1 MPQHP
6 KRRMDCCG
14 IFHIRTDM
22 SKSLFTVIAVATAM
36 LVCTNATAQ
45 QADNFPYPTVPDTL
59 RTAETRALYV
69 MEHYWDR
76 FNFADTTLMHR
87 PETTEQG
94 FANFIDLLPRV
105 APSTATLGI
114 KAFADHLYNI
124 KPANADDSNT
134 PERIREY
141 FATLTEKYL
150 GDSESPLHNDLLY
163 AQFLDVMSANKFASM
178 AERTRNEY
186 MARNLKKNLPGT
198 TATDFVYIDR
208 NNQQHQLYNLKA
220 KYTLLYFYDPDC
232 DHCHETAAQI
242 ATMPETSSPAISV
255 LAIYP
260 YSDSEMWKTKTSR
273 MPATWTEG
281 YSPDG
286 QITTDD
292 IYYIKSVPSVYLLD
306 EEKRVV
312 LKNPSITLLL
322 NTLKKL
328 TATAVK

>member
-1 MPQHP
+1 
-6 KRRMDCCG
+6 
-14 IFHIRTDM
+14 
-22 SKSLFTVIAVATAM
+22 M
-36 LVCTNATAQ
+36 LTCTNAMAQ

-76 FNFADTTLMHR
+76 FNFADTTLIHR

-114 KAFADHLYNI
+114 KALADHLYSI
-124 KPANADDSNT
+124 KTGKEDDSKT
-134 PERIREY
+134 PELIRNY

-186 MARNLKKNLPGT
+186 MARNLKKNLSGT

-260 YSDSEMWKTKTSR
+260 YSDSDMWKTKTSR
-273 MPATWTEG
+273 MPTTWTEG

-306 EEKRVV
+306 EQKRVV
-312 LKNPSITLLL
+312 LKNPSITLLQ
-322 NTLKKL
+322 NTLRKL
-328 TATAVK
+328 TATATK

>member
-6 KRRMDCCG
+6 KRIMDCCG
-14 IFHIRTDM
+14 IFLIITNM
-22 SKSLFTVIAVATAM
+22 SKSLFIAVAIAFFA
-36 LVCTNATAQ
+36 CTNAIAQ
-45 QADNFPYPTVPDTL
+45 LADNFPYPTVPDTL

-105 APSTATLGI
+105 APSTATLGV

-124 KPANADDSNT
+124 KPTNADDSKT
-134 PERIREY
+134 PELIRDY

-163 AQFLDVMSANKFASM
+163 AQFLDIMAANKFASM

-208 NNQQHQLYNLKA
+208 KNQQHRLHNMKA

-242 ATMPETSSPAISV
+242 AAMPETSSPAISV

-260 YSDSEMWKTKTSR
+260 YSDSEMWKTKKSR
-273 MPATWTEG
+273 LPSTWTEG

-306 EEKRVV
+306 EQKRVV
-312 LKNPSITLLL
+312 LKNPSITLLQ

-328 TATAVK
+328 TATTAK

>member
-1 MPQHP
+1 
-6 KRRMDCCG
+6 
-14 IFHIRTDM
+14 M
-22 SKSLFTVIAVATAM
+22 SKSLFIAVAIAF
-36 LVCTNATAQ
+36 LACTNATAQ

-69 MEHYWDR
+69 MEHYWAR
-76 FNFADTTLMHR
+76 FTFADTTLIHR
-87 PETTEQG
+87 HETTEQG

-114 KAFADHLYNI
+114 KALADHLYNI
-124 KPANADDSNT
+124 KTGKEDDSKT
-134 PERIREY
+134 PELIRDY

-260 YSDSEMWKTKTSR
+260 YSDSDMWKTKKSR

-306 EEKRVV
+306 EQKRVV
-312 LKNPSITLLL
+312 LKNPSITLLQ
-322 NTLKKL
+322 NTLRKL
-328 TATAVK
+328 TATATK

>member
-1 MPQHP
+1 
-6 KRRMDCCG
+6 
-14 IFHIRTDM
+14 M

-36 LVCTNATAQ
+36 LICTNAKAQ
-45 QADNFPYPTVPDTL
+45 QTDGFPYPTVPDTL

-76 FNFADTTLMHR
+76 VNFADTTLMHR

-114 KAFADHLYNI
+114 KALADHLYNI
-124 KPANADDSNT
+124 KAANAEDSNT
-134 PERIREY
+134 PERIREF

-163 AQFLDVMSANKFASM
+163 AQFLDIMAANKFASM

-186 MARNLKKNLPGT
+186 MARNLKKNLPDT
-198 TATDFVYIDR
+198 TAADFVYIDR
-208 NNQQHQLYNLKA
+208 KNQQHRLHEQKA

-242 ATMPETSSPAISV
+242 AAMPETSSPTISV

-260 YSDSEMWKTKTSR
+260 YSDSDMWKTKKSR

-281 YSPDG
+281 YSPD
-286 QITTDD
+286 
-292 IYYIKSVPSVYLLD
+292 
-306 EEKRVV
+306 
-312 LKNPSITLLL
+312 
-322 NTLKKL
+322 
-328 TATAVK
+328 

>member
-1 MPQHP
+1 
-6 KRRMDCCG
+6 MDCCG
-14 IFHIRTDM
+14 IFPYHNQHEQIIIHSRCH
-22 SKSLFTVIAVATAM
+22 SLFSMHKCYSPTGRQLPLPYSARHTAHCRDACPVRNGA
-36 LVCTNATAQ
+36 LLGPIQLCRHHTHAPSRN
-45 QADNFPYPTVPDTL
+45 D
-59 RTAETRALYV
+59 RTRICQL
-69 MEHYWDR
+69 
-76 FNFADTTLMHR
+76 HR
-87 PETTEQG
+87 PV
-94 FANFIDLLPRV
+94 ARV

-114 KAFADHLYNI
+114 KALADHLYNI
-124 KPANADDSNT
+124 KTGKKDDSKT
-134 PERIREY
+134 PELIRDY

-163 AQFLDVMSANKFASM
+163 TQFLDIMAANKFASM

-208 NNQQHQLYNLKA
+208 KNQQHRLYNLKA

-242 ATMPETSSPAISV
+242 AAMPETSSPAISV

-260 YSDSEMWKTKTSR
+260 YSDSDMWKTKKSR

-306 EEKRVV
+306 EQKRVV
-312 LKNPSITLLL
+312 LKNPSITLLQ
-322 NTLKKL
+322 NTLRKL
-328 TATAVK
+328 TATAAK

>member
-1 MPQHP
+1 
-6 KRRMDCCG
+6 
-14 IFHIRTDM
+14 M
-22 SKSLFTVIAVATAM
+22 SKSLFIAVAIAF
-36 LVCTNATAQ
+36 LACTNATAQ

-114 KAFADHLYNI
+114 KALADHLYNI
-124 KPANADDSNT
+124 KTGKEDDSKT
-134 PERIREY
+134 PELIRDY

-186 MARNLKKNLPGT
+186 MARNLKKNLP
-198 TATDFVYIDR
+198 
-208 NNQQHQLYNLKA
+208 
-220 KYTLLYFYDPDC
+220 
-232 DHCHETAAQI
+232 
-242 ATMPETSSPAISV
+242 
-255 LAIYP
+255 
-260 YSDSEMWKTKTSR
+260 
-273 MPATWTEG
+273 
-281 YSPDG
+281 
-286 QITTDD
+286 
-292 IYYIKSVPSVYLLD
+292 
-306 EEKRVV
+306 
-312 LKNPSITLLL
+312 
-322 NTLKKL
+322 
-328 TATAVK
+328 

>member
-1 MPQHP
+1 
-6 KRRMDCCG
+6 
-14 IFHIRTDM
+14 
-22 SKSLFTVIAVATAM
+22 
-36 LVCTNATAQ
+36 
-45 QADNFPYPTVPDTL
+45 
-59 RTAETRALYV
+59 

-76 FNFADTTLMHR
+76 FNFADTTLIHR

-114 KAFADHLYNI
+114 KALADHLYNI
-124 KPANADDSNT
+124 KTGKEDDSKT
-134 PERIREY
+134 PELIRDY

-208 NNQQHQLYNLKA
+208 KNQQHQLYNLKA

-260 YSDSEMWKTKTSR
+260 YSDSDMWKTKKSR

-306 EEKRVV
+306 EQKRVV
-312 LKNPSITLLL
+312 LKNPSITLLQ
-322 NTLKKL
+322 NTLRKL
-328 TATAVK
+328 TATATK

>member
-1 MPQHP
+1 
-6 KRRMDCCG
+6 
-14 IFHIRTDM
+14 
-22 SKSLFTVIAVATAM
+22 M
-36 LVCTNATAQ
+36 LVCSNATAQ
-45 QADNFPYPTVPDTL
+45 QTDGFPYPTVPDTL

-105 APSTATLGI
+105 APSTATLGV

-163 AQFLDVMSANKFASM
+163 AMSANKFASM

-208 NNQQHQLYNLKA
+208 KNQQRQMHNLKA

-242 ATMPETSSPAISV
+242 AAMPETSSPAISV

>member
-36 LVCTNATAQ
+36 LICTNATAQ
-45 QADNFPYPTVPDTL
+45 QTDGFPYPTVPDTL

-141 FATLTEKYL
+141 FAKI
-150 GDSESPLHNDLLY
+150 GRAH
-163 AQFLDVMSANKFASM
+163 V
-178 AERTRNEY
+178 
-186 MARNLKKNLPGT
+186 
-198 TATDFVYIDR
+198 
-208 NNQQHQLYNLKA
+208 
-220 KYTLLYFYDPDC
+220 
-232 DHCHETAAQI
+232 
-242 ATMPETSSPAISV
+242 
-255 LAIYP
+255 
-260 YSDSEMWKTKTSR
+260 
-273 MPATWTEG
+273 
-281 YSPDG
+281 
-286 QITTDD
+286 
-292 IYYIKSVPSVYLLD
+292 
-306 EEKRVV
+306 
-312 LKNPSITLLL
+312 
-322 NTLKKL
+322 
-328 TATAVK
+328 

>member
-1 MPQHP
+1 
-6 KRRMDCCG
+6 
-14 IFHIRTDM
+14 
-22 SKSLFTVIAVATAM
+22 
-36 LVCTNATAQ
+36 
-45 QADNFPYPTVPDTL
+45 
-59 RTAETRALYV
+59 

-105 APSTATLGI
+105 APSTATLGL

-124 KPANADDSNT
+124 KAANAKDSKT
-134 PERIREY
+134 PELIRDY

-163 AQFLDVMSANKFASM
+163 AQFLDIMAANKFASM

-186 MARNLKKNLPGT
+186 MVRNLKKNLPGT
-198 TATDFVYIDR
+198 TAADFVYIDR
-208 NNQQHQLYNLKA
+208 KNQQHRLYNLKA

-242 ATMPETSSPAISV
+242 AAMPETSSPAISV

-260 YSDSEMWKTKTSR
+260 YSDSEMWKTKKSR
-273 MPATWTEG
+273 LPSTWTEG

-306 EEKRVV
+306 EQKRVV
-312 LKNPSITLLL
+312 LKNPSITLLQ
-322 NTLKKL
+322 NTLRKL
-328 TATAVK
+328 TATAAK

>member
-1 MPQHP
+1 
-6 KRRMDCCG
+6 
-14 IFHIRTDM
+14 
-22 SKSLFTVIAVATAM
+22 
-36 LVCTNATAQ
+36 
-45 QADNFPYPTVPDTL
+45 
-59 RTAETRALYV
+59 

-114 KAFADHLYNI
+114 KALADHLYNI
-124 KPANADDSNT
+124 KTGKKDDSKT
-134 PERIREY
+134 PELIRDY

-163 AQFLDVMSANKFASM
+163 AQFLDIMAANKFASM

-198 TATDFVYIDR
+198 TAADFVYIDR
-208 NNQQHQLYNLKA
+208 KNQQHRLYNLKA

-232 DHCHETAAQI
+232 DHCHETASQI
-242 ATMPETSSPAISV
+242 AAMPETSSSTISV

-260 YSDSEMWKTKTSR
+260 YSDSEMWKTKKSHL
-273 MPATWTEG
+273 PSTWTEG

-306 EEKRVV
+306 EQKRVV
-312 LKNPSITLLL
+312 LKNPSITLLQ
-322 NTLKKL
+322 NTLRKL
-328 TATAVK
+328 TATAAK